1 MKLLSLAGRTG
12 AIVVLIGAA
21 ISGIG
26 GRGARSDPEFETR
39 AFVTATRLLE
49 TYGFD
54 PTGVEPPPITYV
66 PRIAYEE
73 IPRYAVFGMYRP
85 ETDDILMVDEAILRL
100 TAPDCWNVG
109 VDKELYDRFQAYVR
123 LLFDFSLA
131 AIVVLAVLRMS
142 GFRLWNSFGR
152 FQFALAALLAL
163 CMIVLSLY
171 SLWRMPSFREA
182 YLQVNVEDVRIY
194 YPDYEAT
201 TTVFSFGFVIF
212 ILNLLI
218 SGQFLAMLTARAIA
232 GLKGADS

>member
-1 MKLLSLAGRTG
+1 MSLAERRIPDG
-12 AIVVLIGAA
+12 L
-21 ISGIG
+21 
-26 GRGARSDPEFETR
+26 
-39 AFVTATRLLE
+39 
-49 TYGFD
+49 
-54 PTGVEPPPITYV
+54 V
-66 PRIAYEE
+66 PRIISPAFG
-73 IPRYAVFGMYRP
+73 AMVF
-85 ETDDILMVDEAILRL
+85 ILAFYSLGFFTNLVQIR
-100 TAPDCWNVG
+100 G

-212 ILNLLI
+212 IMNLLI